1 MKHTPKSKKLLLSI
15 LAGVGITA
23 GAAGIAGAV
32 TTPSPSTPSVTVGA
46 STTASTEAANANDPN
61 GQNET
66 VDATEVAG
74 APEAADATEV
84 AGAPEVADGTEG
96 AGAPEAADPAGADA
110 NEPKVAGSVAAP
122 AEVKGATET
131 DQAAS
136 LAPLAKITAA
146 DAVKAAN
153 AAVAGTASP
162 AVLEDENGNVVFA
175 VTIKTATGSVDVKVD
190 AGNGKI
196 LSQDSGND

>member
-32 TTPSPSTPSVTVGA
+32 TTPSPSTPAVTVAA
-46 STTASTEAANANDPN
+46 STTATAEAANPNDAN

-74 APEAADATEV
+74 APETADATEV
-84 AGAPEVADGTEG
+84 AGAPEAS
-96 AGAPEAADPAGADA
+96 DPAGADS

-131 DQAAS
+131 DQTAS

-162 AVLEDENGNVVFA
+162 AVLEDENGNVVFG